1 MKLNSI
7 IKQFTSLK
15 QALFYLFV
23 IFYANSQAQNNLV
36 SLYPDFKTK
45 DTLFKEPYIDIDE
58 WRDQPVRHR
67 YVHGGFRG
75 TETRFSFYFPPKEQY
90 KGHFFQYITPVPDNE
105 NLSQGASGEE
115 DKTGFSIASGAYFI
129 ETNGGGKIDFAR
141 PGINN
146 DPTIGAYRANA
157 ASAQFS
163 RVVAIEI
170 YGGKRPFGYAFGG
183 SGGAYRTIGGMESTE
198 GVWDGVVPYVVGS
211 PMAIPNVFTVR
222 MYAMQ
227 LLKDKF
233 PQIIDAVEPGGSGDM
248 YAGLSKEEKSALQEV
263 TRMGFPPKSWYG
275 YKEMGIHGFLVLYQG
290 VVSADRKYFTN
301 DFWNVPG
308 YLGANPPASL
318 LKARIQKVSKIRMGI
333 PLDQA
338 IKMGLIEPISARE
351 RGTADLAWKS
361 TGGEPGAMPIAFQLE
376 DMLPDIYFLGGDL
389 IIKSGDAAGRTLQ
402 ITKIE
407 GDKVVLG
414 PADPGVLVKIK
425 TGDEVQVD
433 NSNFLAVQTYHR
445 HQDPGPEYKVWDQ
458 FRDAKG
464 IPIYPQRPMLIG
476 PLFTRAAA
484 GVLPKGKF
492 NGKMIVLASLL
503 DREAF
508 PWQADWYRDRVK
520 ENLGD
525 NTDNNFRLWYTDH
538 ALHGDLSRQEDP
550 THTISYLGVL
560 QQALRDLSDWV
571 EKGIEPPAT
580 TSYKIEDGQVVIP
593 VTAAERKGIQ
603 PVITLKANGR
613 ERTDVKVGV
622 PVNFTAVVEVPPL
635 TGIVVSADWDF
646 EGDGTF
652 PEAGKLK
659 LVDKT
664 GSRATL
670 NTTYKFTRPGT
681 YFATLRAVSQRQ
693 GDTNT
698 PFARIQNLDR
708 VRVVVK

>member
-1 MKLNSI
+1 MKSI
-7 IKQFTSLK
+7 NLRIF
-15 QALFYLFV
+15 LFYFF
-23 IFYANSQAQNNLV
+23 IACTSITHAQNKML
-36 SLYPDFKTK
+36 LTAKDFAKDFTTN
-45 DTLFKEPYIDIDE
+45 DTLFKAPYVDIDE

-67 YVHGGFRG
+67 YVHGGFKG

-90 KGHFFQYITPVPDNE
+90 QGHFFQYITPVPDSE
-105 NLSQGASGEE
+105 NISQGASGEE
-115 DKTGFSIASGAYFI
+115 DKIGFSIASGAYFI
-129 ETNGGGKIDFAR
+129 ETNGGGKIDFAKQR
-141 PGINN
+141 TNS

-163 RVVAIEI
+163 RVVAMEI

-198 GVWDGVVPYVVGS
+198 GVWDGAVPYVVGS

-248 YAGLSKEEKSALQEV
+248 YAGLNEEEKSALQEV

-275 YKEMGIHGFLVLYQG
+275 YKDMGIHGFLVLYQG
-290 VVSADRKYFTN
+290 VVSADRKYFTD

-318 LKARIQKVSKIRMGI
+318 LNARIQKVSKIKMGI
-333 PLDQA
+333 PIDQS
-338 IKMGLIEPISARE
+338 INMGLIEPISAQE

-361 TGGEPGAMPIAFQLE
+361 IGGTEGGMPVAFQLE
-376 DMLPDIYFLGGDL
+376 DIMPDVNFLGGDL
-389 IIKSGDAAGRTLQ
+389 MIKNGDAAGKTLQ
-402 ITKIE
+402 LTKIE

-414 PADPGVLVKIK
+414 PADPSVLVQIK

-445 HQDPGPEYKVWDQ
+445 HQDPGPQYKVWDQ

-464 IPIYPQRPMLIG
+464 KPIYPQRPMLIG

-492 NGKMIVLASLL
+492 RGKMIVLASLW

-550 THTISYLGVL
+550 TRTISYLGVL

-571 EKGIEPPAT
+571 EKGIEPPT
-580 TSYKIEDGQVVIP
+580 TTNYKIEDGQVVIP
-593 VTAAERKGIQ
+593 TTADERKGIQ
-603 PVITLKANGR
+603 PVVTLKANGGAR
-613 ERTDVKVGV
+613 ADIKVGV
-622 PVNFTAVVEVPPL
+622 PVTFTAVVEVPSH
-635 TGIVVSADWDF
+635 TGKVVAADWDF
-646 EGDGTF
+646 EGEGTF
-652 PEAGKLK
+652 PIAGKFK
-659 LVDKT
+659 LVNKT

-670 NTTYKFTRPGT
+670 NTTYKFTKPGT
-681 YFATLRAVSQRQ
+681 YFVTLRAVSQRQ
-693 GDTNT
+693 GDAKT
-698 PFARIQNLDR
+698 PFAHIQNLDR